1 MKKCWFICL
10 LLCTGLLSACSAEK
24 TISGEVV
31 EVNTNTESDIESLV
45 IRTEDNKDI
54 GIIMEQNSYMVP
66 WFDEFDEDAFKTGE
80 QSGILVS
87 ASCKRNR
94 SSMMTQTGTT
104 VTAFPAT
111 RVSVN
116 GMITRNALSL
126 SDDTPIDVVK
136 QHMFGT
142 KYQLSDGTE
151 LLWEHTSSGPDNVYV
166 GGIESFDDLSEAAK
180 DRVLSF
186 YTDRGLLYSVQD
198 ELENAYAAFLENGA
212 DKKFNSYHVGQ
223 DISPSASSDRL
234 MYFRTVVTYP
244 IDEQL
249 ITEKHL
255 GAAFDRET
263 GEHIDNLD
271 LFTCSEQEILPN
283 LLNIAGVTEPDLR
296 KEMKAAFTPENIVFS
311 PSGIEL
317 NFHQGTLPS
326 QEHSYFVAVD
336 YAERLCEILHD
347 WAIPYADETE

>member
-1 MKKCWFICL
+1 MKKF
-10 LLCTGLLSACSAEK
+10 TKGLLFGAAIGAVAAGAYYFMKKNEA
-24 TISGEVV
+24 
-31 EVNTNTESDIESLV
+31 D
-45 IRTEDNKDI
+45 RFDEDDFDD
-54 GIIMEQNSYMVP
+54 
-66 WFDEFDEDAFKTGE
+66 FDEFDEDAFKTGE

-186 YTDRGLLYSVQD
+186 YTDRGLLYSVQ
-198 ELENAYAAFLENGA
+198 A
-212 DKKFNSYHVGQ
+212 
-223 DISPSASSDRL
+223 
-234 MYFRTVVTYP
+234 
-244 IDEQL
+244 
-249 ITEKHL
+249 
-255 GAAFDRET
+255 
-263 GEHIDNLD
+263 
-271 LFTCSEQEILPN
+271 
-283 LLNIAGVTEPDLR
+283 
-296 KEMKAAFTPENIVFS
+296 
-311 PSGIEL
+311 
-317 NFHQGTLPS
+317 
-326 QEHSYFVAVD
+326 
-336 YAERLCEILHD
+336 
-347 WAIPYADETE
+347 